1 MAMTYQDEKKKEQEQ
16 VQPQYNLQGVSAGT
30 QAQLAKGQQGYQPS
44 ETVQQA
50 QANLQQVQGMR
61 PQSYNSKY
69 GPALESILQQIQNP
83 EGFKYEFNGDNQ
95 FKYLADLYTNQG
107 RQASLDAQGQAAA
120 LTGGYGNSYGA
131 LAGAQAY
138 QQHLLGL
145 YDRGIDLQGQA
156 YQRYTD
162 QRGDLYNQMGA
173 LQGADETEYGRNRDA
188 MADWRQDVANAQSAY
203 QDERNFGYG
212 QYTDALD
219 NATRMAQMENADY
232 RATEDAAYR
241 DKAFDQSVREFEA
254 GNQLDWAQLEEKQ
267 RQFDANLSE
276 EQRQYNQ
283 NQAISLVSDILA
295 RGQMPSNDL
304 LVAAGLSYED
314 AQKLM
319 AQVGGG
325 PAPKPKT
332 KLQEVGEFL
341 TSVPGTKSAG
351 FTAGPGMTYDYV
363 TQLADIA
370 ENKAADAKGEDKAHY
385 TNLANKYNTILG
397 NGEADP
403 NYYASLLENFK
414 KKTGGK

>member
-1 MAMTYQDEKKKEQEQ
+1 MAMTYQDEKKKEQT
-16 VQPQYNLQGVSAGT
+16 QYNLQGVSAGT
-30 QAQLAKGQQGYQPS
+30 QAQLEKGQQGYQPG

-69 GPALESILQQIQNP
+69 SPALESILQQIQNP

-156 YQRYTD
+156 YQRYAD

-188 MADWRQDVANAQSAY
+188 MADWRQDVANAQNAY
-203 QDERNFGYG
+203 QDERNFGYT

-241 DKAFDQSVREFEA
+241 DKAFDQSVNEFA
-254 GNQLDWAQLEEKQ
+254 ANNQLEWAQLEEKQ

-283 NQAISLVSDILA
+283 NQAISLCSDILA

-314 AQKLM
+314 AQKLI

-325 PAPKPKT
+325 GTPKPST
-332 KLQEVGEFL
+332 AAATGVA
-341 TSVPGTKSAG
+341 AG
-351 FTAGPGMTYDYV
+351 IGGYAGVSGDYSLLAQTAKD
-363 TQLADIA
+363 
-370 ENKAADAKGEDKAHY
+370 KAANATGADKKYYEDQAKGYEDAMRM
-385 TNLANKYNTILG
+385 LE
-397 NGEADP
+397 EAKK
-403 NYYASLLENFK
+403 NSKWLEEYK
-414 KKTGGK
+414 KKNGIV

>member
-1 MAMTYQDEKKKEQEQ
+1 MAMTYQDEKKKEQ

-30 QAQLAKGQQGYQPS
+30 QAQLARGQQGYQPS

-50 QANLQQVQGMR
+50 QANLQQVQGMK

-95 FKYLADLYTNQG
+95 FKYLADLFTNQG

-156 YQRYTD
+156 YQRYAD
-162 QRGDLYNQMGA
+162 RRGDLYNQMGA

-188 MADWRQDVANAQSAY
+188 MADWRQDVANAQNAY
-203 QDERNFGYG
+203 QDERDFGYT

-241 DKAFDQSVREFEA
+241 DKAFDQSVNEFVA
-254 GNQLDWAQLEEKQ
+254 GNQLEWAQLEEKQ

-283 NQAISLVSDILA
+283 NQAISLCSDILA

-314 AQKLM
+314 AQKLV

-325 PAPKPKT
+325 TPKQPTATEKAVIDGVT
-332 KLQEVGEFL
+332 NAMYGA
-341 TSVPGTKSAG
+341 TG
-351 FTAGPGMTYDYV
+351 FTNIGAIGGDYAA
-363 TQLADIA
+363 LAQAASD
-370 ENKAADAKGEDKAHY
+370 KAAKATGEDKKQYNAQ
-385 TNLANKYNTILG
+385 ANRYQEMLRIA
-397 NGEADP
+397 E
-403 NYYASLLENFK
+403 EQK
-414 KKTGGK
+414 KKSTSLNK

>member
-16 VQPQYNLQGVSAGT
+16 TQYNLQGVSAGT

-156 YQRYTD
+156 YQRYAD

-188 MADWRQDVANAQSAY
+188 MADWRQDVANAQNAY
-203 QDERNFGYG
+203 QDERNFGYT

-241 DKAFDQSVREFEA
+241 DKAFDQSVNEFA
-254 GNQLDWAQLEEKQ
+254 ANNQLEWAQLEEKQ

-283 NQAISLVSDILA
+283 NQAISLCSDILA

-314 AQKLM
+314 AQKLK

-325 PAPKPKT
+325 TPKPST
-332 KLQEVGEFL
+332 TAATGVAAGVG
-341 TSVPGTKSAG
+341 GYAG
-351 FTAGPGMTYDYV
+351 IGGDYSLLAQTAKD
-363 TQLADIA
+363 
-370 ENKAADAKGEDKAHY
+370 KAANATGEDKKKY
-385 TNLANKYNTILG
+385 EELAKGY
-397 NGEADP
+397 EDAMK
-403 NYYASLLENFK
+403 LLEEEK
-414 KKTGGK
+414 KNRVFSIIGK

>member
-16 VQPQYNLQGVSAGT
+16 TQYNLQGVSAGT
-30 QAQLAKGQQGYQPS
+30 QAQLAKGQQGYQPG

-69 GPALESILQQIQNP
+69 SPALESILQQIQNP

-156 YQRYTD
+156 YQRYAD

-188 MADWRQDVANAQSAY
+188 MADWRQDVANAQNAY
-203 QDERNFGYG
+203 QDERNFGYT

-241 DKAFDQSVREFEA
+241 DKAFDQSVNEFA
-254 GNQLDWAQLEEKQ
+254 ANNQLEWAQLEEKQ

-283 NQAISLVSDILA
+283 NQAISLCSDILA

-314 AQKLM
+314 AQKLK

-325 PAPKPKT
+325 TPKPST
-332 KLQEVGEFL
+332 AAATGVA
-341 TSVPGTKSAG
+341 AG
-351 FTAGPGMTYDYV
+351 AGGFAGVSGDYSLLAQTAKD
-363 TQLADIA
+363 
-370 ENKAADAKGEDKAHY
+370 KAANASGADKKYYEDQAKGYEDAMR
-385 TNLANKYNTILG
+385 
-397 NGEADP
+397 
-403 NYYASLLENFK
+403 LLEEEK
-414 KKTGGK
+414 KNRVFSIIGKRND